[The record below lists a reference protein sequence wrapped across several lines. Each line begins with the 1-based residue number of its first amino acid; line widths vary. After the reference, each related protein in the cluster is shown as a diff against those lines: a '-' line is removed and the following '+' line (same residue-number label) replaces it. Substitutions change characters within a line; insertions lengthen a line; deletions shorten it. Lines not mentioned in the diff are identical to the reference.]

1 MGSGGLGVRRVDRD
15 QVVESCDLC
24 GSSEKSSVH
33 ADIDM
38 VRCAACGLVYVD
50 RRVHEDDLGQVYG
63 EAYFRSSDSQ
73 ELGYDDYVGERA
85 NLGRTFG
92 RRVRGI
98 ERALGR
104 SGGRLLD
111 IGCATGFFLD
121 VARSRGFDVQGLEVS
136 AYAARLARE
145 ELGLDVHLGPLRG
158 FPTPELPFDVVTLWD
173 VIEHSLEPLQ
183 DLRRVAG
190 LLRPG
195 GLLVLATPDVE
206 SWPARLYGRRWI
218 GIKEHEHFFYFSR
231 RTITRCLEET
241 GFRVERFGTIG
252 KYVSMG
258 FFIKRIGH
266 YYPRLEKHLE
276 ALARAC
282 RLLDRSVYIDPRD
295 LMIVYARRSE
305 VEPLPHSRG

>member
-1 MGSGGLGVRRVDRD
+1 MVDRD

-24 GSSEKSSVH
+24 GSSEKADVH
-33 ADIDM
+33 SDIDM
-38 VRCAACGLVYVD
+38 VRCRACGLVYVD
-50 RRVHEDDLGQVYG
+50 RRVHEEDLGSVYG

-73 ELGYDDYVGERA
+73 ELGYDDYVGERP
-85 NLGRTFG
+85 NLARTFD
-92 RRVRGI
+92 RRVRNI

-104 SGGRLLD
+104 RGGRLLD

-121 VARSRGFDVQGLEVS
+121 VARSRGFEVQGVEIS
-136 AYAARLARE
+136 AYAAGVARQ
-145 ELGLDVHLGPLRG
+145 ELGLDVHLGPLRS
-158 FPTPELPFDVVTLWD
+158 FPRPEQAFDVITLWD
-173 VIEHSLEPLQ
+173 VIEHSLGPLE
-183 DLRRVAG
+183 DLRQVAS

-231 RTITRCLEET
+231 PTISRCLEET
-241 GFRVERFGTIG
+241 GFSALRFGTIG

-266 YYPRLEKHLE
+266 YYPWLAQRLM
-276 ALARAC
+276 ALAGAS
-282 RLLDRSVYIDPRD
+282 RLLDRSVYVDPRD
-295 LMIVYARRSE
+295 LMIVYARRNE
-305 VEPLPHSRG
+305 VGSLPHPRG